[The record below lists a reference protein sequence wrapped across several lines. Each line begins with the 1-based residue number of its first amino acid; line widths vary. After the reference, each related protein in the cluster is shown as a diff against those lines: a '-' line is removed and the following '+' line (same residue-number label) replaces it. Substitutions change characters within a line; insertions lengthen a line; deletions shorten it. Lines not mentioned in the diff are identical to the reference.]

1 MLFFLLCLYISLYY
15 IRPFE
20 WVPGLVGTPIF
31 LWLGVISILALLFAW
46 GSGKIRIFRYKTDVM
61 MVGFVAAIVLS
72 HLSHGYFGGAIDGV
86 RDFLPAIVGYFLVAH
101 ALDSEKKIK
110 GFVFLLTG
118 LTVFLAYQAWL
129 QSVHGIAWGGMEP
142 LIQYQYDGDGERI
155 GLPRVRWFGM
165 FNDPNDLGLALVLP
179 VPFLLDRLLNRKYLL
194 AGLCLTPL
202 IYALYLTNSRGA
214 MLALLASVFTYLV
227 LRFRSMKGVV
237 VGLALAAVLMLFGP
251 SRMAQMSSGEAS
263 AYGRVEAWY
272 AGFQMFKSNPVF
284 GVGKGM
290 FTDFHDLT
298 AHNSFMQV
306 LAELG
311 MIGSFFFLGLI
322 FYPLRWGK
330 RNLFREI
337 ELPESE
343 QGRCFLAAG
352 FAAGVGLLAAIFF
365 LSRAY
370 VLLPFMAF
378 ALVMASIN
386 SLGGS
391 VRGSNRAEEATE
403 SFNWS
408 TVGGLVLL
416 QVVGINLIV
425 RLML

>member
-1 MLFFLLCLYISLYY
+1 MLYLLLCVYIALYY

-31 LWLGVISILALLFAW
+31 LWLGVVSILALLLAW
-46 GSGKIRIFRYKTDVM
+46 GTGTIRLFRFKTDVM

-129 QSVHGIAWGGMEP
+129 QSVHGVSFGGMEP
-142 LIQYQYDGDGERI
+142 LIQKYYDEDGVQV

-179 VPFLLDRLLNRKYLL
+179 VPFLLDRLMNRKYLL
-194 AGLCLTPL
+194 AGLCLPPL

-214 MLALLASVFTYLV
+214 LLALLASVFTYLV
-227 LRFRSMKGVV
+227 LRFRSIKGVV

-251 SRMAQMSSGEAS
+251 SRMAQMSAGEDS

-298 AHNSFMQV
+298 AHNSFVLV

-311 MIGSFFFLGLI
+311 VVGSFFFLGLF

-330 RNLFREI
+330 LNLFRET
-337 ELPESE
+337 ESPESE
-343 QGRCFLAAG
+343 QDRRFLAAG
-352 FAAGVGLLAAIFF
+352 LAAGVGLLASIFF

-370 VLLPFMAF
+370 ILLPFMAF

-386 SLGGS
+386 IFGGA
-391 VRGSNRAEEATE
+391 VQGSNRAEEAPE
-403 SFNWS
+403 GFNWS
-408 TVGGLVLL
+408 TLCGLVLL
-416 QVVGINLIV
+416 QIVAINLIV

>member
-31 LWLGVISILALLFAW
+31 LVLGVVSILALLFAW
-46 GSGKIRIFRYKTDVM
+46 VSGTIRLFRYKTDVM

-118 LTVFLAYQAWL
+118 LTVFFAWQAWL
-129 QSVHGIAWGGMEP
+129 QSVHGVSFGGMEP
-142 LIQYQYDGDGERI
+142 LVQYQYDDEGARV
-155 GLPRVRWFGM
+155 GLSRVRWFGM

-179 VPFLLDRLLNRKYLL
+179 VPFLLDRLMNRKYLL
-194 AGLCLTPL
+194 AGLCLPPL
-202 IYALYLTNSRGA
+202 FYALYLTNSRGA

-237 VGLALAAVLMLFGP
+237 VGLALAAVLMVFGP
-251 SRMAQMSSGEAS
+251 SRMAQMSAGEDS

-290 FTDFHDLT
+290 FTDFHELT
-298 AHNSFMQV
+298 AHNSFVQV

-311 MIGSFFFLGLI
+311 VVGAFFFLGMF

-330 RNLFREI
+330 MNLFRES
-337 ELPESE
+337 ESPESE
-343 QGRCFLAAG
+343 QSRRFLAAG
-352 FAAGVGLLAAIFF
+352 LAAGVGLLASIFF

-370 VLLPFMAF
+370 ILLPFMAF
-378 ALVMASIN
+378 ALVMAGIR
-386 SLGGS
+386 SLGG
-391 VRGSNRAEEATE
+391 VQGGIRKEEAPE
-403 SFNWS
+403 DFSWR
-408 TVGGLVLL
+408 TVGGLVLV
-416 QVVGINLIV
+416 QIVGINLLV
-425 RLML
+425 KFML